1 MVAKRRAP
9 VWYTPEIAK
18 RICEEISL
26 GRALHLVCN
35 EPWAPELNT
44 VRRWTLDHPEF
55 RGMYDAA
62 RAMWADCLAEEM
74 LQIGDGAPAV
84 AAAAAANGINENAAI
99 QAERVKLDNRK
110 WLLSRWYPQR
120 YGDRIAQEITGAA
133 GSPLVP
139 EADPQRL
146 AAALYSLLSAA
157 AKKEDGPPVV
167 DHEPHQAPALT
178 DATDNLSAA
187 PAIDRRK

>member
-1 MVAKRRAP
+1 MVVKRRAP

-18 RICEEISL
+18 RICEEISV

-74 LQIGDGAPAV
+74 LQIGDGAPA
-84 AAAAAANGINENAAI
+84 A
-99 QAERVKLDNRK
+99 RRFC
-110 WLLSRWYPQR
+110 
-120 YGDRIAQEITGAA
+120 
-133 GSPLVP
+133 PLRPVWRP
-139 EADPQRL
+139 SSAFRRL
-146 AAALYSLLSAA
+146 
-157 AKKEDGPPVV
+157 K
-167 DHEPHQAPALT
+167 
-178 DATDNLSAA
+178 
-187 PAIDRRK
+187 